1 MKTANTFYWTFI
13 DTLIYNIATLA
24 AIVVGVSQFLIRAW
38 NENNCSAKVRQF
50 LIQTLRLINASTAL
64 IYENLNHEVPAEP
77 APVTVR
83 KVAQRRTK
91 RS

>member
-1 MKTANTFYWTFI
+1 MKTANTFFWTFI
-13 DTLIYNIATLA
+13 DTLIYNIATIA

-50 LIQTLRLINASTAL
+50 LIQTLQAINTLTAL
-64 IYENLNHEVPAEP
+64 IYENLNHEVPD
-77 APVTVR
+77 PVTVR

-91 RS
+91 RR